1 VQWLRLRYARRGRA
15 RFTSHRDFSRAFERA
30 LRRAEVPMAYSSGF
44 SPHPRISYAN
54 AAPTGAASEAE
65 FLEIGL
71 TDPRDPEQLRVQLD
85 EALPAGLDIVA
96 AQVSPGDTLA
106 DRLTGSRWRI
116 DVAGVAPDLTATTVA
131 TFLAREEVQVSRMT
145 KSGLRTFDARA
156 AVRDLAVVEGGLVAT
171 IAHQVP
177 LVRPDDL
184 LAALGEVEP
193 TWRPPLPPLLTR
205 LVQGELDDLTGDIA
219 APL

>member
-1 VQWLRLRYARRGRA
+1 
-15 RFTSHRDFSRAFERA
+15 
-30 LRRAEVPMAYSSGF
+30 M
-44 SPHPRISYAN
+44 
-54 AAPTGAASEAE
+54 
-65 FLEIGL
+65 
-71 TDPRDPEQLRVQLD
+71 
-85 EALPAGLDIVA
+85 
-96 AQVSPGDTLA
+96 
-106 DRLTGSRWRI
+106 
-116 DVAGVAPDLTATTVA
+116 A

-205 LVQGELDDLTGDIA
+205 LVQGERRPDRGHRRAVVTGCDGGCSVVWDNR
-219 APL
+219 PRLGVRPHSNSMTSRSTR